1 MTYRNSGYRS
11 SVQHKAPA
19 LRPLAALFPRSPNM
33 VRWVNEHKN
42 DPQEFL
48 VRTVEFDL
56 DSKHSIVK
64 DRLFPGL
71 WEAAIYSVERME
83 GAGVTA
89 TAYTRTGEGKK
100 LEPTW
105 KTFVRPDG
113 LAVCGA
119 FGLTETGTAR
129 AARAYQNKEAER
141 HRRADLPP
149 PPRPMTKADKR
160 RAVADLL
167 TPRLVAAEEIQ
178 RAQAVTKTRE
188 EKAQL
193 IADLLKPM
201 LADQP

>member
-1 MTYRNSGYRS
+1 
-11 SVQHKAPA
+11 
-19 LRPLAALFPRSPNM
+19 
-33 VRWVNEHKN
+33 
-42 DPQEFL
+42 
-48 VRTVEFDL
+48 
-56 DSKHSIVK
+56 
-64 DRLFPGL
+64 
-71 WEAAIYSVERME
+71 ME

-119 FGLTETGTAR
+119 FGLTGTAR

-167 TPRLVAAEEIQ
+167 TPRLVARDQIQ
-178 RAQAVTKTRE
+178 RSAAPDITKE

-193 IADLLKPM
+193 IADLFTPRLT
-201 LADQP
+201 